1 MQRVLTH
8 STITT
13 KSGLAPVHQRRY
25 RARASSTKARSMF
38 DSIMRS
44 LSSSKATTTSPSS
57 SSSPSLAFL
66 DVSAAPTWEELQ
78 EMAAAMSSELGVP
91 LPADE
96 DLENGPPNPMSL
108 RRMFGTTEEPRVKL
122 YRDHAAWCPYC
133 HKVVLQ
139 LEEKRI
145 PYVIEKINMRCYGP
159 KPRAFMDKVP
169 SGLLPVLEVDGQII
183 TESSVI
189 QSLLEQM
196 YPDYTPLLPPQGTR
210 VLQRAGAL
218 LQLQRQLIGDWLNY
232 LCRGAQKGRFE
243 ATMDAIDHELGVADG
258 SYFLDEFSLVDIVF
272 APFLERIVASIP
284 YYKGEIVRGQGRWPN
299 LERWFDAMET
309 RPAYMAF
316 KSDFYTHCHDLP
328 PQLGGC
334 VSTKDGRPVEAKIDG
349 TDGASWS
356 LPLDPITKQSLEPL
370 STGDSPVH
378 DRFMAASRLI
388 NNHDPIVRFAL
399 RGVGQP
405 GQPQVTAPLADPYA
419 KPDMQHEA
427 EVDAALRYVA
437 HLMMT
442 GKVADGAHEGS
453 GVTNSGPSAS
463 PAGAVVPSL
472 AYLRDRVGVPRD
484 MTYPAA
490 RQFRAHLNWMI
501 DHVAR
506 GG

>member
-1 MQRVLTH
+1 MDFF
-8 STITT
+8 
-13 KSGLAPVHQRRY
+13 K
-25 RARASSTKARSMF
+25 
-38 DSIMRS
+38 
-44 LSSSKATTTSPSS
+44 SKAQEPGANSTAT
-57 SSSPSLAFL
+57 AGFL
-66 DVSAAPTWEELQ
+66 DISAAPSWDELQ
-78 EMAAAMSSELGVP
+78 KTASEVSQELGVP
-91 LPADE
+91 LPSEE

-159 KPRAFMDKVP
+159 KPRAFMEKVP

-183 TESSVI
+183 TESAVI

-196 YPDYTPLLPPQGTR
+196 YPENTPLLPPQGTR
-210 VLQRAGAL
+210 ELQRAGAL
-218 LQLQRQLIGDWLNY
+218 MQLERQLFGDWLNY

-243 ATMDAIDHELGVADG
+243 ETMDAIDHELGVAPG
-258 SYFLDEFSLVDIVF
+258 PYFLEEFSLVDIVF

-299 LERWFDAMET
+299 LERWFDAMES

-349 TDGASWS
+349 TDGSWS

-388 NNHDPIVRFAL
+388 NNHKPVVGFAL

-405 GQPQVTAPLADPYA
+405 GQPQVSAPLADPYA
-419 KPDMQHEA
+419 KPNMDHEA

-437 HLMMT
+437 HLLLT
-442 GKVADGAHEGS
+442 GKVADGSHEGS
-453 GVTNSGPSAS
+453 GVMNSGPSAS
-463 PAGAVVPSL
+463 PVSAVAPSL
-472 AYLRDRVGVPRD
+472 AYLRDRIGVPRD

-501 DHVAR
+501 DHVRASS
-506 GG
+506 